1 MAIRH
6 RHEIHSERYDRGM
19 KSSAVGL
26 VLNFLLGVGKLAAG
40 LLGHSQ
46 ALIADAIES
55 LGDSVG
61 SIIVWRGLQVASQ
74 PPDQEHPY
82 GHGKAEPIAAFL
94 VAVLLIVAA
103 IGIAVE
109 SVHQIVIPHRTPS
122 PFTLAVVIGV
132 VVVKELLF
140 RFTSRVGQETGSN
153 TVRTDAWHH
162 RSDAITSGA
171 AAIGIAV
178 ALIGGRGF
186 EAADDWAA
194 LFASFIIV
202 LTGWSLLRP
211 AVNELMDQAPPY
223 DLVAETKRVAE
234 SCRGVYQVEKL
245 LMRKMGI
252 YYVADMHLEVDP
264 DMSVRES
271 HALAHG
277 VKEDIQRQL
286 PQVVE
291 VTIHVEP
298 AWALSGGKPPDSGET
313 GRPPSGAPS

>member
-19 KSSAVGL
+19 RSSAVGL

-82 GHGKAEPIAAFL
+82 GHGKAEPIAAAL
-94 VAVLLIVAA
+94 VAVLLVVAA
-103 IGIAVE
+103 IGIAAE
-109 SVHQIVIPHRTPS
+109 SIHQIVIPHMSPA

-140 RFTSRVGQETGSN
+140 RFTSRVSQETGSH

-194 LFASFIIV
+194 LFASGIIIV
-202 LTGWSLLRP
+202 TGWRLLRP

-223 DLVAETKRVAE
+223 DLVAEAQRVAE
-234 SCRGVYQVEKL
+234 SCPGAYRVEKL

-271 HALAHG
+271 HALAHA
-277 VKEDIQRQL
+277 VKEEIQRQL

-313 GRPPSGAPS
+313 GRPAPGAP